1 MVRPAPTG
9 VDLETG
15 FLEQVPIP
23 GVYVAMVLLMLL
35 SCEVGFRL
43 GVRGRSRRDQDASDS
58 LGPMVGGLL
67 GMLGFVLAFTFSM
80 AASQH
85 DMRKKNVLEE
95 ANIIGTAYLRADLL
109 QDPAA
114 AELRALLRE
123 YVDIRVEHAD
133 GKDLEVALLRNA
145 QLLEQMWSNISHI
158 AVSSP
163 NTNTSLLVQSIN
175 DVIDMNEKR
184 LTGALHN
191 RIPGSVWLALM
202 AITSLTMLTMG
213 LQVGLDGRRRF
224 IAIVPLSLAFAV
236 LVTLVVDLDRPQGGM
251 IRVGQQAMID
261 LQSSVTRALD
271 VR

>member
-1 MVRPAPTG
+1 M
-9 VDLETG
+9 
-15 FLEQVPIP
+15 PIP

-43 GVRGRSRRDQDASDS
+43 GVRGRSSRDRDASES

-85 DMRKKNVLEE
+85 DLRKHNVLDE
-95 ANIIGTAYLRADLL
+95 ANIIGTAYLRTDLV

-114 AELRALLRE
+114 IELRQLLRE
-123 YVDIRVEHAD
+123 YVDLRLAHSSGE
-133 GKDLEVALLRNA
+133 DLDEALVRNA
-145 QLLEQMWSNISHI
+145 QILSSLWSSVSAL
-158 AVSSP
+158 AVASP
-163 NTNTSLLVQSIN
+163 NTNSSLVVQSTN
-175 DVIDMNEKR
+175 DVIDMHEKR

-191 RIPGSVWLALM
+191 RIPRSVWLALM

-224 IAIVPLSLAFAV
+224 VAIVPLSLAFAV

-251 IRVGQQAMID
+251 IKVGQQAMID
-261 LQSSVTRALD
+261 LQANMAQPPEKG
-271 VR
+271 

>member
-1 MVRPAPTG
+1 M
-9 VDLETG
+9 
-15 FLEQVPIP
+15 PIP

-43 GVRGRSRRDQDASDS
+43 GVRGRSSRDRDASES

-85 DMRKKNVLEE
+85 DLRKHNVLDE
-95 ANIIGTAYLRADLL
+95 ANIIGTAYLRTDLV

-114 AELRALLRE
+114 IELRQLLRE
-123 YVDIRVEHAD
+123 YVDLRLAHSSGE
-133 GKDLEVALLRNA
+133 DLDEALVRNA
-145 QLLEQMWSNISHI
+145 QILSSLWSSVSAL
-158 AVSSP
+158 AVASP
-163 NTNTSLLVQSIN
+163 NTNSSLVVQSTN
-175 DVIDMNEKR
+175 DVIDMHEKR

-224 IAIVPLSLAFAV
+224 VAIVPLSLAFAV

-251 IRVGQQAMID
+251 IKVGQQAMID
-261 LQSSVTRALD
+261 LQANMAQPPEKG
-271 VR
+271 